1 MSERTYR
8 SLTLLQGASTS
19 RVLNLH
25 AITQNLQGAVV
36 PGGAFFSSPALNMS
50 IIMKH
55 RMRADDLDLMPS
67 RKAVCTKVI
76 VPFDKQDLR
85 AGGKSLFVGQQNY
98 TETLRDVGQY
108 LASHDMD
115 RYMRVLQ
122 LLESLPSLDP
132 FLLREKLRSHG
143 MAPDPRYFTI
153 SPADQRRMFDYAAK
167 ELNRLTDLA
176 GGNESAT
183 ARMVAALLSTDVDEK
198 LEPLRATLCLSE
210 SEFKE
215 GVFSW
220 RGFIYYKWCRAEL
233 WPQLVRCL
241 RHLQALQPMGPI
253 SRDQKID
260 LDAARQRILSG
271 AKLNSNGVRKLLQ
284 VYEDAYDSLLCGR
297 DPRQFRKFL
306 LDAPALFLD
315 IGEKMGA
322 LSHITS
328 FWRFRFPDLERASID
343 AEELVLML
351 QDFSKGFAGNEIK
364 AGRRSPAREAL
375 DRLLTSELVEPIL
388 LVAHDNEPSTRQEE
402 VSAGDTWAL

>member
-1 MSERTYR
+1 
-8 SLTLLQGASTS
+8 
-19 RVLNLH
+19 
-25 AITQNLQGAVV
+25 
-36 PGGAFFSSPALNMS
+36 
-50 IIMKH
+50 
-55 RMRADDLDLMPS
+55 MRADDLDLMPS

-76 VPFDKQDLR
+76 VPFDKTDLR

-98 TETLRDVGQY
+98 ADTLRDVGQY
-108 LASHDMD
+108 VPSLDMD
-115 RYMRVLQ
+115 RDMRVLQ
-122 LLESLPSLDP
+122 LLDSLPSLDP
-132 FLLREKLRSHG
+132 FLLREKLRSAG
-143 MAPDPRYFTI
+143 MAPAPRYFTI

-210 SEFKE
+210 SEFTE

-233 WPQLVRCL
+233 WPPLVRCL
-241 RHLQALQPMGPI
+241 RHLRALQPVGPI
-253 SRDQKID
+253 SRDQRSD
-260 LDAARQRILSG
+260 LSAARDRILTG
-271 AKLNSNGVRKLLQ
+271 AKQNSDSVRKLLQ
-284 VYEDAYDSLLCGR
+284 VYEDAYSSLLNGR

-328 FWRFRFPDLERASID
+328 FWRFRFPDPDRANID
-343 AEELVLML
+343 AEELVLLL
-351 QDFSKGFAGNEIK
+351 QDFSKGFAGRQAR

-375 DRLLTSELVEPIL
+375 DRLLTSELAEPLL
-388 LVAHDNEPSTRQEE
+388 LVSHDHEPPARPGDGP
-402 VSAGDTWAL
+402 ADTWAL